1 MNTLASKPGN
11 YGADDNGLI
20 CGFRFSQDGVGVPLE
35 ESYAVDGLDAL
46 PYEGFTWLHFN
57 LSHSGA
63 EKWISKHL
71 SIAPT
76 FLDVYRDVSRSTR
89 VELTDESL
97 TAVINDVLY
106 DFQFEPSE
114 ISTLWLVVTPNLV
127 LSARVQPL
135 RSIDRLRDAVRKG
148 IRIKTP
154 VELLV
159 RLMQDQSD
167 VLVGIVRTA
176 TAKVDAIEDSL
187 LSGRLEP
194 KRANLGSLRRVLVR
208 LQRLLAPEPAALF
221 RLLRMPPAWIDAN
234 DTADLHHAAEDF
246 NVALRDM
253 ATLQERIKLIQEEIA
268 GRVAEANNRSLFT
281 LTIVTVLALPINIIA
296 GLLGMNVGGIP
307 LADNPHG
314 FGIIFVIVLTFTV
327 VAGWLAFR
335 GNRD

>member
-1 MNTLASKPGN
+1 MNTKPHPSTF

-20 CGFRFSQDGVGVPLE
+20 CGFRFSKDGIGVPL
-35 ESYAVDGLDAL
+35 DAL
-46 PYEGFTWLHFN
+46 STFVQTDAHPDEGFVWLHFN
-57 LSHSGA
+57 LSHAGA
-63 EKWISKHL
+63 EKWIAKHL
-71 SIAPT
+71 PLAPI
-76 FLDVYRDVSRSTR
+76 FLELYHDVSRSTR
-89 VELTDESL
+89 VELVDEAL

-114 ISTLWLVVTPNLV
+114 ISTLWLVVTPSLV

-135 RSIDRLRDAVRKG
+135 RSIDRLRNAVRKG
-148 IRIKTP
+148 VLIKTP

-159 RLMQDQSD
+159 RLMHDQSD

-221 RLLRMPPAWIDAN
+221 RLLRLPPAWVVAN

-246 NVALRDM
+246 NEALRDM

-281 LTIVTVLALPINIIA
+281 LTIVTVLALPINLIA

-307 LADNPHG
+307 LADHSHG
-314 FGIIFVIVLTFTV
+314 FWIIFLVVLTFTV
-327 VAGWLAFR
+327 VAGWVAFR
-335 GNRD
+335 GARD